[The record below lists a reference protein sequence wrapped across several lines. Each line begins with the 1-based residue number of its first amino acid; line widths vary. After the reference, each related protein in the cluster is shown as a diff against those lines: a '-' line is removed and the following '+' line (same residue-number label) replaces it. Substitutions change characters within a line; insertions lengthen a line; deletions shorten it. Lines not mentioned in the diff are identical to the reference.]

1 MDQAKQYNI
10 QIKAAE
16 KYAVTEV
23 EQRLQYYETQ
33 LSPHVNKLE
42 NIKRNLGK
50 PQTLNERQIGNLQMA
65 GDSPIIWYKQAYSQA
80 NQRAEASVQA
90 FYDLQKSALKIRK
103 LENKTNRSEL
113 DDIKLAELKTQY
125 IISQGY
131 VENSITELNQYMATA
146 QRIKEAFN
154 IPDELSDEE
163 LDLASIEDHIKQG
176 FKQAIQDITQQGSIT
191 KGTFGHLE
199 SWGVHPY
206 AAKYYV
212 HEYIANCEHMLKE
225 NQLPMVTH
233 LYAFLEDMY
242 QLHKDAYQQNMTRLG
257 I

>member
-1 MDQAKQYNI
+1 MDQDKQYNI

-33 LSPHVNKLE
+33 LSPHINKLE

-65 GDSPIIWYKQAYSQA
+65 GDSPIVWYKQAYSQA

-103 LENKTNRSEL
+103 LENKTDRSEL

-146 QRIKEAFN
+146 QRIKEAFDIQMN
-154 IPDELSDEE
+154 CQMKSSIVHQLKIISNKDLSKLCKISHNRVVLRKELSD
-163 LDLASIEDHIKQG
+163 I
-176 FKQAIQDITQQGSIT
+176 
-191 KGTFGHLE
+191 
-199 SWGVHPY
+199 
-206 AAKYYV
+206 
-212 HEYIANCEHMLKE
+212 
-225 NQLPMVTH
+225 
-233 LYAFLEDMY
+233 
-242 QLHKDAYQQNMTRLG
+242 
-257 I
+257 